1 MEIGVSTHRAQ
12 LGHAALFDGD
22 PAGEVLV
29 AVEQAGGP
37 VQRVSRVVDG
47 RTFRYRVS
55 SQEHKSSAHSDTGCL
70 TGNTSLV
77 HIPI

>member
-1 MEIGVSTHRAQ
+1 MEIGVRKYSVDASAHRAQ
-12 LGHAALFDGD
+12 LGHAALLDGD

-47 RTFRYRVS
+47 RTFLNTILYVL
-55 SQEHKSSAHSDTGCL
+55 SAQPGAHLSPQLWYT
-70 TGNTSLV
+70 
-77 HIPI
+77 